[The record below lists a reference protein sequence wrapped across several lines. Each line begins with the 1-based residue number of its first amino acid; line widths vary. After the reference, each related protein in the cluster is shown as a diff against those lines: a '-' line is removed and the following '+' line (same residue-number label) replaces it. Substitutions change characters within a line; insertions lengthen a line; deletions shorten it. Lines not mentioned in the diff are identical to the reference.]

1 MSEIKL
7 FHITDETVTEI
18 PGEAVA
24 LEKSLQI
31 LMEANLESFLGVR
44 FLASEHTTGK
54 SHAGRIDTLG
64 IDENHFPVI
73 IEYKRATNENVI
85 NQGLFYL
92 DWLLDHRADF
102 KLLTIDRYGREAAD
116 RIDWSSPRL
125 ICIAADFTKYD
136 LHAVQQINRNIDLV
150 RYRRFG
156 NELLALEL
164 VHTVVT
170 TTSPASAEGTE
181 VKVKPKGG
189 DKPVIQTIE
198 DLDPVMRDVYEAV
211 RVHLLALGDDV
222 TEKITK
228 LYVAFRRIKNFATIV
243 VQKSALVLYLKLNP
257 DQVKPEPPFSRDMR
271 GRGHWGTGDL
281 EITVESMSDFER
293 VKPLLQQAYTGS

>member
-7 FHITDETVTEI
+7 FRTNGKTATEI
-18 PGEAVA
+18 QGDAVA
-24 LEKSLQI
+24 LEKSLQLLI
-31 LMEANLESFLGVR
+31 EGNLETFLGVR
-44 FLASEHTTGK
+44 FLATEHTTGK

-102 KLLTIDRYGREAAD
+102 KLLTLDRLGKEEAD
-116 RIDWSSPRL
+116 KIDWSSPRM

-156 NELLALEL
+156 DDLLALEL
-164 VHTVVT
+164 VHSV
-170 TTSPASAEGTE
+170 SLAAADSAE
-181 VKVKPKGG
+181 VKNKPKGG
-189 DKPVIQTIE
+189 DKPVTQALE
-198 DLDPVMRDVYEAV
+198 DLDPTVRDVYEAV
-211 RVHLLALGDDV
+211 RAFLLALGDDV
-222 TEKITK
+222 TEKVTK
-228 LYVAFRRIKNFATIV
+228 LYVAFRRIKNFTTIV
-243 VQKSALVLYLKLNP
+243 VQRSALILYLKLEP
-257 DQVKPEPPFSRDMR
+257 EEVKPEPPFARDVR
-271 GRGHWGTGDL
+271 GKGHWGTGDFEL
-281 EITVESMSDFER
+281 NVETMADFEKA
-293 VKPLLQQAYTGS
+293 KPFLQQAYAGS